1 MVFDT
6 ELGWSRD
13 VRSRSGRDVA
23 GIDDLAGTDVNW
35 SYWTL
40 CSLMSEHILL
50 VVVKSCTS
58 KAKYCGT
65 RVEWISHPSPESAH
79 GGDLADDLRPR
90 RSRASI
96 SINGSDRIGCCLTSR
111 ALMLGESNMQLC
123 SLAGIVLIERR
134 GRGSCR
140 STEALTGLTTRSSQ
154 PGGVVGLAAATVHRN
169 ITSTTR
175 TLLKHLHETLRTI
188 PWAKTSTSFPR
199 HEYRLAIMVQT
210 TGMLGEGMYSMS
222 TR

>member
-23 GIDDLAGTDVNW
+23 GIDDLAGTDINW

-40 CSLMSEHILL
+40 CPLMSEHILL

-65 RVEWISHPSPESAH
+65 RVEWISHPSPEGAH
-79 GGDLADDLRPR
+79 VGDLADDLRPR

-96 SINGSDRIGCCLTSR
+96 SINGSDRIGRCLTPKSTYVGRIKHAAVFTCRHRPDR
-111 ALMLGESNMQLC
+111 ATWARILPQ
-123 SLAGIVLIERR
+123 
-134 GRGSCR
+134 RGSFDRPDDAELAAWWCR
-140 STEALTGLTTRSSQ
+140 RSSSCYGPSKHHVNHTNTTQ
-154 PGGVVGLAAATVHRN
+154 SPSRN
-169 ITSTTR
+169 PSHHTLGQDLHFRSTTR
-175 TLLKHLHETLRTI
+175 IQISDHGADNGHARRGYAY
-188 PWAKTSTSFPR
+188 P
-199 HEYRLAIMVQT
+199 
-210 TGMLGEGMYSMS
+210 
-222 TR
+222 